1 MRQRGVQVIMLVL
14 GVAALA
20 VTDAAAQRR
29 RGLVDVS
36 PSHGRR
42 GFWLEGGLGWGQEAY
57 KCTLQ
62 ICPNDPDLDGEYTD
76 WLGKPTFSLGL
87 GGTVSRSL
95 RLGVEGTLWVNSYQ
109 DIDTGENI
117 RESLGALL
125 AVARLYPA
133 GDAGFFVKG
142 GGGLGVSA
150 VDVQFGGGTSETGFA
165 WVLGAG
171 YEIQLSRSL
180 FITPS
185 VEWFQHSFQKRNEDT
200 LHERLVNLGVRL
212 TWQPGR

>member
-20 VTDAAAQRR
+20 VTDVAAQRR

-42 GFWLEGGLGWGQEAY
+42 GFWIEGGAGAGWESFKFDG
-57 KCTLQ
+57 
-62 ICPNDPDLDGEYTD
+62 DPYTES
-76 WLGKPTFSLGL
+76 LTKPTFSLGL
-87 GGTVSRSL
+87 GGTVSPSL
-95 RLGVEGTLWVNSYQ
+95 RLGVEGTIWVYHYFDDVAQ
-109 DIDTGENI
+109 VDVT
-117 RESLGALL
+117 ESLSAIL
-125 AVARLYPA
+125 AVARFYPA
-133 GDAGFFVKG
+133 RSAGFFVKG

-150 VDVQFGGGTSETGFA
+150 ADVEFGDGTSETGFA
-165 WVLGAG
+165 WMLGAG

-185 VEWFQHSFQKRNEDT
+185 VEWFQHSFEQRGQDT